1 MMILNRSK
9 WLSLLV
15 VLAVLALGG
24 YYAFSSAQ
32 PADADNEELVLEF
45 DVAEDMTRFVF
56 QEAPVHENG
65 MPAHGNPFITSGYIY
80 PKGTLDG
87 TNGVLEDG
95 SPEFPDKVIGSWIC
109 RGWFY
114 GDGAAATSGP
124 MVITTQIYNFG
135 EEYGNLTLVSEGYEL
150 ADVGVPVKRAITG
163 GTGDYSQVRG
173 EASQTFLG
181 FNEGTEGVD
190 LTFTIEL
197 QQPADVDAS
206 GS

>member
-1 MMILNRSK
+1 MIFNRVK

-24 YYAFSSAQ
+24 FYALTSVQAAH
-32 PADADNEELVLEF
+32 PENEKLVLEF

-56 QEAPVHENG
+56 DESPVDENG
-65 MPAHGNPFITSGYIY
+65 IPAYGNPFITSGYIY

-87 TNGVLEDG
+87 TNGVLKDG
-95 SPEFPDKVIGSWIC
+95 SPEFPTKVLGTWVC

-114 GDGAAATSGP
+114 GDGGAATSGP
-124 MVITTQIYNFG
+124 WVITTQIFNFG
-135 EEYGNLTLVSEGYEL
+135 EEYGNMTLVSEGFEL
-150 ADVGVPVKRAITG
+150 ADVGVPSKRAITG
-163 GTGDYSQVRG
+163 GTGIYSQSRG
-173 EASQTFLG
+173 EATQVFLG

-190 LTFTIEL
+190 LTVTFEL
-197 QQPADVDAS
+197 TQPAAEDAS